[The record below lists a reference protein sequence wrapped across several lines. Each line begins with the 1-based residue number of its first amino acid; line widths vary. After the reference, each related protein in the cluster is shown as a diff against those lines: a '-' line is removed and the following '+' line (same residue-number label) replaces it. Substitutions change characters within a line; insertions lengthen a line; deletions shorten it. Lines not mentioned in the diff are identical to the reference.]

1 MFIFLKNRASV
12 FSPSRETMN
21 DGSEERRP
29 ACASGLNKRPE
40 PLQYQTSLTFS
51 SLFFFFLNSKPTISI
66 WEKQQQQ
73 KKILEPIYLHVLLS
87 KGKELI
93 MNDLSIMFPS
103 AGQGQSQQ

>member
-1 MFIFLKNRASV
+1 
-12 FSPSRETMN
+12 MN

-29 ACASGLNKRPE
+29 AFASGLNKRPE
-40 PLQYQTSLTFS
+40 PLQYETSLA
-51 SLFFFFLNSKPTISI
+51 FFNSKPTISI
-66 WEKQQQQ
+66 REKTTK

>member
-1 MFIFLKNRASV
+1 MVLKR
-12 FSPSRETMN
+12 
-21 DGSEERRP
+21 DERDF
-29 ACASGLNKRPE
+29 NKRPE
-40 PLQYQTSLTFS
+40 PLQYETSPAFS
-51 SLFFFFLNSKPTISI
+51 SLFFFFLFQTDYFHSGKNK
-66 WEKQQQQ
+66 

>member
-1 MFIFLKNRASV
+1 MVLKR
-12 FSPSRETMN
+12 
-21 DGSEERRP
+21 DERDF
-29 ACASGLNKRPE
+29 NKRPE
-40 PLQYQTSLTFS
+40 PLQYETSRTFS
-51 SLFFFFLNSKPTISI
+51 SLFFFFFYSKPTISI
-66 WEKQQQQ
+66 REKKK

>member
-1 MFIFLKNRASV
+1 MVLKR
-12 FSPSRETMN
+12 
-21 DGSEERRP
+21 DERDF
-29 ACASGLNKRPE
+29 NKRPE
-40 PLQYQTSLTFS
+40 PLQYETSPAFS
-51 SLFFFFLNSKPTISI
+51 SLFFFFYSKPTISI
-66 WEKQQQQ
+66 REKTK